1 VERYELKNARYLAS
15 DAMQRLIRPGDRVV
29 DATMGNGGDTV
40 FLAQLVGKQGHVYA
54 IDIQPAA
61 MEKTKERLEAEQL
74 LERVS
79 FSLDGHQ
86 HLDEFVREPV
96 QAVMFNLGWLPGGDH
111 GCTTHTETTIE
122 AISQACTCLLPG
134 GMISVCVYPGHEE
147 GSRELEAVAGFCEKL
162 PVRNFTVLHHRFI
175 NARSETPQLFL
186 IQKNR

>member
-1 VERYELKNARYLAS
+1 MERYELKNARYLAS

-86 HLDEFVREPV
+86 HLAEFVREPV
-96 QAVMFNLGWLPGGDH
+96 QAVMFNLGWLPGGNH
-111 GCTTHTETTIE
+111 SCTTLTETTTQ
-122 AISQACTCLLPG
+122 AIMQACNCLLPG
-134 GMISVCVYPGHEE
+134 GMISICVYPGHEE
-147 GSRELEAVAGFCEKL
+147 GEREREAVTELCKSL
-162 PVRNFTVLHHRFI
+162 PVRNYTVLHHGFI
-175 NARSETPQLFL
+175 NAKAGTPELFL
-186 IQKNR
+186 IQKNG

>member
-1 VERYELKNARYLAS
+1 
-15 DAMQRLIRPGDRVV
+15 
-29 DATMGNGGDTV
+29 MGNGGDTV

-86 HLDEFVREPV
+86 HLAEFVREPV

-111 GCTTHTETTIE
+111 TVTTRTASTR
-122 AISQACTCLLPG
+122 QAVLAALELLKPG
-134 GMISVCVYPGHEE
+134 GIVTICAYPGHPE
-147 GSRELEAVAGFCEKL
+147 GEKELEM
-162 PVRNFTVLHHRFI
+162 
-175 NARSETPQLFL
+175 L
-186 IQKNR
+186 IQLLSSLSNRAYNVLRQTFLNAGPGAPECFVIQKLRSYSQKPST